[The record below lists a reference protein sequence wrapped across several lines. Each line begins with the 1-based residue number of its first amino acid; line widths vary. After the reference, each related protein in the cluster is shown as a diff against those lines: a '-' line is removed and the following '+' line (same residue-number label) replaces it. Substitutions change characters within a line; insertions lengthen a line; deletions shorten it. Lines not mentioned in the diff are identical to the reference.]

1 MKTQNEVKENSIEDL
16 FDIVE
21 VEKGDVNSKVLRQG
35 CISVQTP
42 NNDTK

>member
-1 MKTQNEVKENSIEDL
+1 MKKENKVIDNSIENL

-21 VEKGDVNSKVLRQG
+21 VEKGDVNTKVLRQG

-42 NNDTK
+42 NSDAE